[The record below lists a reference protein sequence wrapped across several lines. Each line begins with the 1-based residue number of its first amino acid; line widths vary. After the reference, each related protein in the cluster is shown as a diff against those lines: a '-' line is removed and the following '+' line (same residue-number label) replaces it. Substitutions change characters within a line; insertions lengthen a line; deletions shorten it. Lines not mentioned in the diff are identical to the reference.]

1 MAIGEASIL
10 VRRPPTEILDFI
22 LDVEAYRVV
31 DPRLRTIK
39 WVRREPGETVFRFR
53 PTLMGLPG
61 PMTTQR
67 VTLTAGRRVDI
78 TPVPSRMDRFA
89 EFAGLL
95 ECTPEGG
102 GTRVR
107 RRLEFHFPRPLSWLM
122 DPLLT
127 RWLAQ
132 DVPAELARLKAHLEQ
147 PA

>member
-1 MAIGEASIL
+1 MAAGEASAL
-10 VRRPPTEILDFI
+10 VRRPATEILDFI
-22 LDVEAYRVV
+22 LDVEAYRAV
-31 DPRLRTIK
+31 DPRLRTIR
-39 WVRREPGETVFRFR
+39 WVRRTPGETVFRFR

-67 VTLTAGRRVDI
+67 VTLTPGKRVDI

-89 EFAGLL
+89 GFTGLL
-95 ECTPEGG
+95 ECTPEAG
-102 GTRVR
+102 GTLVR
-107 RRLEFHFPRPLSWLM
+107 RRLEFRFPRLLSWLM
-122 DPLLT
+122 DPLIT

>member
-1 MAIGEASIL
+1 MAVGEASEL
-10 VRRPPTEILDFI
+10 VRRPATEILDFI
-22 LDVEAYRVV
+22 LDVEAYRAV
-31 DPRLRTIK
+31 DPRLRTIR
-39 WVRREPGETVFRFR
+39 WVRRTPGETVFRFR
-53 PTLMGLPG
+53 PTLMGLPA

-67 VTLTAGRRVDI
+67 VTLTPGERVDI
-78 TPVPSRMDRFA
+78 TPVPSWMDRFA
-89 EFAGLL
+89 GFAGLL
-95 ECTPEGG
+95 ECTPEAG

-107 RRLEFHFPRPLSWLM
+107 RRLEFRFPRPLSWLV